1 MNPKVT
7 LAATLIGAICLAPI
21 AGAAQTPA
29 AQAPAAKP
37 AQKANSGA
45 LALQD
50 FKKRVDAYMAVHN
63 RVAKATPPMKTTNNP
78 ADISHA
84 KEAFAVAIRDA
95 RADAQPGDIFTP
107 EIRAAFRRILVPEL
121 QGEDGKDAKE
131 ILKDDAPAAIPLKVN
146 AKYPEGATRPTVPAA
161 ILTNLPQLPKELEYR
176 FIDKHLA
183 LVDVQGGVVADFIPN
198 AIK

>member
-1 MNPKVT
+1 MNRKVM
-7 LAATLIGAICLAPI
+7 LAATLIGSICIAPI
-21 AGAAQTPA
+21 AAA
-29 AQAPAAKP
+29 AQAPAGQSAAKP
-37 AQKANSGA
+37 LHKANVDA

-63 RVAKATPPMKTTNNP
+63 RVVKATPPMKTTNDP
-78 ADISHA
+78 AEIDRA
-84 KEAFAVAIRDA
+84 KEALVLGLRDA
-95 RADAQPGDIFTP
+95 RASAQPGDIFTP

-121 QGEDGKDAKE
+121 KGEDGKDARE
-131 ILKDDAPAAIPLKVN
+131 ILKDDAPAPVPLKVN

-176 FIDKHLA
+176 FVDKHLA
-183 LVDVQGGVVADFIPN
+183 LVDVQAGVVADFIPN

>member
-1 MNPKVT
+1 MSPKVT
-7 LAATLIGAICLAPI
+7 LAAALIGAICVAPI
-21 AGAAQTPA
+21 AGS
-29 AQAPAAKP
+29 AQAPAEKPAAVKP
-37 AQKANSGA
+37 AQKTNSDA

-63 RVAKATPPMKTTNNP
+63 RVVKATPPLKTTDDP
-78 ADISHA
+78 AAIASA
-84 KEAFAVAIRDA
+84 KEGLALGLRDA
-95 RADAQPGDIFTP
+95 RAAAQAGDIFTP

-131 ILKDDAPAAIPLKVN
+131 ILKDDAPAAVPLKVN

-183 LVDVQGGVVADFIPN
+183 LVDVQAGVVADFIPN

>member
-7 LAATLIGAICLAPI
+7 LVATLIGAICIAPI
-21 AGAAQTPA
+21 AGAAQTPG
-29 AQAPAAKP
+29 APPAPAKP

-50 FKKRVDAYMAVHN
+50 FKKRIETYMAVHN
-63 RVAKATPPMKTTNNP
+63 RVAKAAGPMKTTNDP
-78 ADISHA
+78 AEISRA
-84 KEAFAVAIRDA
+84 KEALAAGLREA
-95 RADAQPGDIFTP
+95 RAEAQPGDIFTP

-131 ILKDDAPAAIPLKVN
+131 IIKDDAPAAVPLKVN
-146 AKYPEGATRPTVPAA
+146 TKYPDGATRPTVPAA
-161 ILTNLPQLPKELEYR
+161 ILANLPQLPKELEYR
-176 FIDKHLA
+176 FVEKHLV
-183 LVDVQGGVVADFIPN
+183 LVDVQAGLIADFIPN